1 MIPGSLILSTIEPFE
16 MNALHT
22 LAGVTHALPF
32 HLYDDVKRQPSR
44 CELVVHPAQGWAVAT
59 ELSDS
64 GGPGLA
70 SCQLTLATK
79 VCQEYGIDPEAL
91 TLFTRY
97 AYTGSYENVYAVRF
111 VSGERDLFDGI
122 RFLGPR
128 RDMLNP
134 EDVTA
139 LVQQLTEG
147 QAPAP
152 NWRALSHPA

>member
-1 MIPGSLILSTIEPFE
+1 
-16 MNALHT
+16 MNARHT

-32 HLYDDVKRQPSR
+32 HLYDDVKRPPTR
-44 CELVVHPAQGWAVAT
+44 CELIVNPAQGWAVAT
-59 ELSDS
+59 EIPDT
-64 GGPGLA
+64 GTPGLA
-70 SCQLTLATK
+70 FCQVTLATK
-79 VCQEYGIDPEAL
+79 ICQEYAIDPTGL

-97 AYTGSYENVYAVRF
+97 AYAGSYENVYVVRF

-139 LVQQLTEG
+139 LVEQLTNG
-147 QAPAP
+147 QAPALV
-152 NWRALSHPA
+152 WRAIPPSA